1 MQTVLED
8 GFMENLQIWAIGDDI
23 GVEYL
28 GRDLGKS
35 ISHIIKLTE
44 ELTNFNKQLFI
55 DPFLLVRRLIEMQ
68 NNGATFWAFMDT
80 LREHLIH

>member
-1 MQTVLED
+1 MGLAITNISVAALEWNCKLLFPSKKSSHTLQRVLGD

-35 ISHIIKLTE
+35 YLPYH
-44 ELTNFNKQLFI
+44 
-55 DPFLLVRRLIEMQ
+55 
-68 NNGATFWAFMDT
+68 
-80 LREHLIH
+80 